1 MREYIFYNKD
11 QKNRFLETIDK
22 KQYSE
27 LHWERLFEKTGERE
41 QHYKKDLCNFTKQ
54 QAIEVLKWFGS
65 SSYKTLNVLKLD
77 LEKYV
82 GWCLANTLVTDNQN
96 HFSELD
102 DKIINLCVDTSKMK
116 QMIIS
121 QDKFTDFINVLDN
134 DIDKYVY
141 MALYE
146 GISRT
151 KLVDLLNLKMSDIDE
166 SNMTATLSSCK
177 IIPVSKR
184 FINICKLAN
193 EQEFRVTQDGR
204 KCNLENSLTIYKRR
218 VTTTED
224 NYRIIQRLIRTIK
237 IDGYNLT
244 TKSIT
249 TSGLINM
256 INELAEKNHCT
267 GEEVLYNKD
276 LFKKIHNKYN
286 LDPYTKKG
294 FILRYS
300 DFLQ

>member
-1 MREYIFYNKD
+1 MREYIFYNKE

-82 GWCLANTLVTDNQN
+82 GWCLINTLVVDNQN

-102 DKIINLCVDTSKMK
+102 DKVINSCVDSSKMK
-116 QMIIS
+116 QMIIPK
-121 QDKFTDFINVLDN
+121 DKFITFINSLDN
-134 DIDKYVY
+134 YIDKYIY

-146 GISRT
+146 GISG
-151 KLVDLLNLKMSDIDE
+151 LQLIDLLNIKMEDIDE
-166 SNMTATLSSCK
+166 SNMTISLSSGK
-177 IIPVSKR
+177 VIPVSKQ
-184 FINICKLAN
+184 FINICKLADK
-193 EQEFRVTQDGR
+193 EEFRVTKDGR
-204 KCNLENSLTIYKRR
+204 KCYLESSSTIYKRR
-218 VTTTED
+218 PNTTED
-224 NYRIIQRLIRTIK
+224 SHRVIQRLIRTST
-237 IDGYNLT
+237 IDGYSLT
-244 TKSIT
+244 TKSIMN
-249 TSGLINM
+249 SGLINM
-256 INELAEKNHCT
+256 INELAKENNCN
-267 GEEVLYNKD
+267 GEDVIYNED
-276 LFKKIHNKYN
+276 LFKEIHNKYN
-286 LDPYTKKG
+286 LDPY
-294 FILRYS
+294 LRKRFVLEYS